1 MSLVFAAA
9 MGHAPGIT
17 AWADAAPAPQKEA
30 LYTGFDELAREL
42 RAARPD
48 ALIVL
53 TSEHWANFFLD
64 HASAFCVGRG
74 AHFDGPVEPW
84 LKVERARIP
93 GAPALAAALIDD
105 IIAADMDPS
114 FSDEMMLDHGTM
126 VPLHFVTP
134 AMDVPIVPVMINTL
148 MAPQPSARRCL
159 TLGRAVGRLAAR
171 SGQRIGV
178 LATGGMSHDP
188 GEVRHGWIDSDFD
201 RRFLAEMAA
210 GDLDA
215 LARYSTDALMAAG
228 AGAMELL
235 AWIALAGA
243 VAQVTGAARGRVV
256 AYEPVQPWATG
267 IGAMILATEQAGVA

>member
-17 AWADAAPAPQKEA
+17 AWADAAPAAQKDA
-30 LYTGFDELAREL
+30 LYAGFAEIAAEL
-42 RAARPD
+42 RQARPD

-64 HASAFCVGRG
+64 HASAFCIGRG

-84 LKVERARIP
+84 LKVERTRIP
-93 GAPALAAALIDD
+93 GAPALASALVAECQ
-105 IIAADMDPS
+105 AADMDPS

-126 VPLHFVTP
+126 VPLHFATP

-171 SGQRIGV
+171 SGRVGV

-188 GEVRHGWIDSDFD
+188 GELKHGWIDSAFD
-201 RRFLAEMAA
+201 RDFLAAMAA
-210 GDLDA
+210 GDLA
-215 LARYSTDALMAAG
+215 KLAAYSTESLMAAG

-243 VAQVTGAARGRVV
+243 VAEATGGVQGRVV
-256 AYEPVQPWATG
+256 AYEAVTPWATG
-267 IGAMILATEQAGVA
+267 IGAMILQTEQVKLA